1 MEITLPSFVDS
12 PEWRIAQWKSYCS
25 TNTKS
30 QVLILAGTREIFSS
44 NKPAWRRGSARGS

>member
-25 TNTKS
+25 TTYKHE
-30 QVLILAGTREIFSS
+30 VTGS
-44 NKPAWRRGSARGS
+44 NPGWH